1 MKKEY
6 TSPELE
12 IIKFS
17 TEDVIVTSMT
27 GNKEG
32 DIGGSC
38 TSYGCIDNQRP

>member
-12 IIKFS
+12 LIKFS

-27 GNKEG
+27 QGETVCDMAATAGNSGTKVG
-32 DIGGSC
+32 I
-38 TSYGCIDNQRP
+38 